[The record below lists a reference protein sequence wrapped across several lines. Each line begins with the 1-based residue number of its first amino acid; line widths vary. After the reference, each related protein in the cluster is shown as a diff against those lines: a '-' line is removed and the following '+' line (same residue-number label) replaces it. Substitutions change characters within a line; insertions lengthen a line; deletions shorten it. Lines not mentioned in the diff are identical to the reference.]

1 MSDWQYE
8 VVIGPAFD
16 PGDFPEHVEQAFRIH
31 RDRTVKILRTSF
43 WLRDTQASWYLTDLI
58 NELAGAEDIR
68 TYDTVMD
75 GIYALADED
84 LCWIITQERS

>member
-8 VVIGPAFD
+8 INLGPAFD
-16 PGDFPEHVEQAFRIH
+16 PEDFPEYAEQAFQVH

-58 NELAGAEDIR
+58 NELAGTEDIR
-68 TYDTVMD
+68 AFDAVMD
-75 GIYALADED
+75 GIYVLADED
-84 LCWIITQERS
+84 LCWIIGQERS